1 MPNKKQNKKTGNTR
15 HDKKTGK
22 FIHNVVKID
31 EARAYAA
38 NYYDKH
44 QNSIDRLL
52 NRKTTRN
59 PKETFMELFDDLFK
73 QNGVKYTS
81 KKNLNAGIRSIIDE
95 LQGIDPRLAEIKRD
109 ALNREEA
116 GFKDLRKLNKRVS
129 LQEISWIGPDNIVGY
144 YDIKDSDY
152 VIVHKLDYT
161 FSANSP
167 TNIYEYETRVNAGL
181 PELKK

>member
-1 MPNKKQNKKTGNTR
+1 MPNKKQNKKTGR
-15 HDKKTGK
+15 

-31 EARAYAA
+31 EAIAYAA

-44 QNSIDRLL
+44 QKSIDRLL
-52 NRKTTRN
+52 DGRTTRN
-59 PKETFMELFDDLFK
+59 KKDVFIDLVDDLFQ
-73 QNGVKYTS
+73 QNGVKYNS

-95 LQGIDPRLAEIKRD
+95 LQGIDPRLNEIKRE

-116 GFKDLRKLNKRVS
+116 GFKDLRKLNKRIS
-129 LQEISWIGPDNIVGY
+129 IQEIAYSGPDNIVGY

-161 FSANSP
+161 YSSKSP
-167 TNIYEYETRVNAGL
+167 MNIYEYETRVNAGL
-181 PELKK
+181 KKEE

>member
-1 MPNKKQNKKTGNTR
+1 MPNKK

-44 QNSIDRLL
+44 QINIDKLL
-52 NRKTTRN
+52 DGKTTRN
-59 PKETFMELFDDLFK
+59 KKDVFMDLFDDLFQ
-73 QNGVKYTS
+73 QNGVKYRS

-95 LQGIDPRLAEIKRD
+95 LQGIDPRLNEIKRD

-116 GFKDLRKLNKRVS
+116 GFSDLRKLNKRLS
-129 LQEISWIGPDNIVGY
+129 NQEIPYAGPDNIVGY
-144 YDIKDSDY
+144 YDIKGSDY

-161 FSANSP
+161 FSAKSP
-167 TNIYEYETRVNAGL
+167 TNIYEYETRANAGL
-181 PELKK
+181 KKE

>member
-1 MPNKKQNKKTGNTR
+1 MPNKRHNKKTGR
-15 HDKKTGK
+15 

-44 QNSIDRLL
+44 QKSIDKLL
-52 NRKTTRN
+52 DRKTTRN
-59 PKETFMELFDDLFK
+59 KKDVFIELFDDLFQ
-73 QNGVKYTS
+73 QNGVKYNS
-81 KKNLNAGIRSIIDE
+81 KKNLNAGIRSIINE
-95 LQGIDPRLAEIKRD
+95 LQGIDPRLDEIKRD

-129 LQEISWIGPDNIVGY
+129 PKEIPYAGPDNIVGY
-144 YDIKDSDY
+144 YDIKGSDY

-161 FSANSP
+161 FSVHSP
-167 TNIYEYETRVNAGL
+167 TNVYEYMTKIDAGL
-181 PELKK
+181 KKDE

>member
-1 MPNKKQNKKTGNTR
+1 MPNKRKNKKTGR
-15 HDKKTGK
+15 
-22 FIHNVVKID
+22 FIHNVVKHD
-31 EARAYAA
+31 EALAYAA

-44 QNSIDRLL
+44 QKSIDRILDG
-52 NRKTTRN
+52 RTTRN
-59 PKETFMELFDDLFK
+59 KKDVFIDLFDDLFQ

-95 LQGIDPRLAEIKRD
+95 LQGIDPRLNEIKRD

-116 GFKDLRKLNKRVS
+116 GFSDLRKLNKRVS
-129 LQEISWIGPDNIVGY
+129 YQEIAYTGPDNIIGY

-161 FSANSP
+161 FSSKSP
-167 TNIYEYETRVNAGL
+167 TNIYEYMTRIDAGL
-181 PELKK
+181 KKD

>member
-1 MPNKKQNKKTGNTR
+1 MPNKKQNKKTGR
-15 HDKKTGK
+15 

-44 QNSIDRLL
+44 QKSIDKLL
-52 NRKTTRN
+52 NGRTTRN
-59 PKETFMELFDDLFK
+59 NKEVFIDLVDDLFQ
-73 QNGVKYTS
+73 QNGVKYNS

-95 LQGIDPRLAEIKRD
+95 LQGIDPRLNEIKRT
-109 ALNREEA
+109 AENREEA

-129 LQEISWIGPDNIVGY
+129 YQEISYNGPDNIVGY

-161 FSANSP
+161 YSANSP
-167 TNIYEYETRVNAGL
+167 TNLYEYITRINAGL
-181 PELKK
+181 I

>member
-1 MPNKKQNKKTGNTR
+1 MPNKRQNKKTGR
-15 HDKKTGK
+15 
-22 FIHNVVKID
+22 FIHNVVKYD
-31 EARAYAA
+31 EAIAYAA

-44 QNSIDRLL
+44 QKSIDKILDG
-52 NRKTTRN
+52 KTTRN
-59 PKETFMELFDDLFK
+59 KKDVFIDLVDDLFG
-73 QNGVKYTS
+73 QNRSKYTS

-95 LQGIDPRLAEIKRD
+95 LQGIDPRLSEIKRD

-116 GFKDLRKLNKRVS
+116 GFSDLRKLNKRVS
-129 LQEISWIGPDNIVGY
+129 LQEISYIGPDNIVGY

-167 TNIYEYETRVNAGL
+167 TNIYEYMTKIDAGL
-181 PELKK
+181 IKDE